1 MNKLLLLF
9 VLAFTFIKL
18 YGQAENNKLSLNG
31 AIEIGLKQNP
41 ELLESAENINAAK
54 GRFWRGISLPQPE
67 LELSYEYAPINSSLN
82 NYSERTFAISQS
94 FEFPTNYLLKGSK
107 FTKEEESAYQQF
119 LLKEKQVVAEI
130 RTAYNK
136 VLAKQKLLM
145 YAEEYLVISEDFFKK
160 AKIRFNVGEGT
171 NIEQLTA
178 RVQLSEAKNK
188 LSIAKNELVNASAE
202 LNYALGY
209 GKQNYE
215 SNYILT
221 DSLIYIEHIISITE
235 LHQTL
240 EETNPQIK
248 IAEIQSGISSVEKTL
263 AWSSLL
269 PNFNLAYFKQSR
281 DGDNGFYGASFG
293 VSVPLW
299 FLFDQRGSI
308 QEASANVS
316 ISEALLVQTKN
327 EMNLRL
333 KSAYTDYT
341 NNRQQLKTYIEDIL
355 PQTEEVYRT
364 ASRSYDEGELSYLE
378 YMQSKQLLINTRE
391 NYITALFNYNYSLII
406 LEEIIGKN
414 LNELEK

>member
-1 MNKLLLLF
+1 MNKLFWLF
-9 VLAFTFIKL
+9 VLALLSSKH
-18 YGQAENNKLSLNG
+18 YGQAENNKLSLNA

-41 ELLESAENINAAK
+41 RLLQSAENINAAK
-54 GRFWRGISLPQPE
+54 GRFWSGISLPQPE
-67 LELSYEYAPINSSLN
+67 LELSYEYTPVNSNLSN
-82 NYSERTFAISQS
+82 FSERTFAISQS
-94 FEFPTNYLLKGSK
+94 FEFPTNYFLKGSK
-107 FTKEEESAYQQF
+107 FTKEEESAYQKF

-145 YAEEYLVISEDFFKK
+145 YAKEYLIISEDFFNK
-160 AKIRFNVGEGT
+160 AQIRFNVGEGT

-178 RVQLSEAKNK
+178 KVQLSEAKNK
-188 LSIAKNELVNASAE
+188 LSIAKNELVNAYAE
-202 LNYALGY
+202 LNYTLGY

-221 DSLIYIEHIISITE
+221 DSLIYVEHSISINE
-235 LHQTL
+235 LHREL
-240 EETNPQIK
+240 EETNPHIK

-333 KSAYTDYT
+333 ESAYTDYT

-364 ASRSYDEGELSYLE
+364 ASRSYDEGELSYIE

-406 LEEIIGKN
+406 LEEIVGKN

>member
-18 YGQAENNKLSLNG
+18 YGQAENNKLSLND

-54 GRFWRGISLPQPE
+54 GRFWSGISLPQPE
-67 LELSYEYAPINSSLN
+67 LELSYEYTPVNSNLSN
-82 NYSERTFAISQS
+82 FSERTFAISQS
-94 FEFPTNYLLKGSK
+94 FEFPTNYFLKGSK
-107 FTKEEESAYQQF
+107 YSKEEESTYQQF
-119 LLKEKQVVAEI
+119 LLKEKEVIAEI

-145 YAEEYLVISEDFFKK
+145 YAKEYLIISEDFFNK
-160 AKIRFNVGEGT
+160 AQIRFNVGEGT

-178 RVQLSEAKNK
+178 KVQLSEAKNK
-188 LSIAKNELVNASAE
+188 LSIAKNELVNAYAA

-221 DSLIYIEHIISITE
+221 DSLIYVEHSISIDE

-341 NNRQQLKTYIEDIL
+341 NNRQQLKTYVEDIL

-364 ASRSYDEGELSYLE
+364 ASRSYDEGELSYIE

-391 NYITALFNYNYSLII
+391 NYITALFNYNHTLII
-406 LEEIIGKN
+406 LEEIVGKN

>member
-18 YGQAENNKLSLNG
+18 YGQAENNKLSLND

-54 GRFWRGISLPQPE
+54 GRFWSGISLPQPE
-67 LELSYEYAPINSSLN
+67 LELSYEYTPVNSNLSN
-82 NYSERTFAISQS
+82 FSERTFAISQS
-94 FEFPTNYLLKGSK
+94 FEFPTNYFLKGSK
-107 FTKEEESAYQQF
+107 YSKEEESTYQQF
-119 LLKEKQVVAEI
+119 LLKEKEVIAEI

-145 YAEEYLVISEDFFKK
+145 YAKEYLIISEDFFNK
-160 AKIRFNVGEGT
+160 AQIRFNVGEGT

-178 RVQLSEAKNK
+178 KVQLSEAKNK
-188 LSIAKNELVNASAE
+188 LSIAKNELVNAYAA

-221 DSLIYIEHIISITE
+221 DSLIYVEHSISIDE

-308 QEASANVS
+308 QEASVNVS

-341 NNRQQLKTYIEDIL
+341 NNRQQLKTYVEDIL

-364 ASRSYDEGELSYLE
+364 ASRSYDEGELSYIE

-391 NYITALFNYNYSLII
+391 NYITALFNYNHTLII
-406 LEEIIGKN
+406 LEEIVGKN